1 MSKKGMQYDYK
12 KAYDKNLKPS
22 ARLHYLENARHD
34 KDSAATF
41 VDPTMA
47 SVGVDTQEVI
57 QPQMTFQ
64 PPTPSNQMG
73 TAKPVFNPQAQGMA
87 QTIYGTPEQ
96 RQMSMGQQAPVF
108 MKSPLEGNAFI
119 GAKMAAEKAGAST
132 FEVGGETFN
141 VK

>member
-12 KAYDKNLKPS
+12 EAYNKNLKPS

-47 SVGVDTQEVI
+47 SVGINAQEVV

-64 PPTPSNQMG
+64 PPMPSNQMG
-73 TAKPVFNPQAQGMA
+73 VAKPVFNPQVQGMA

-96 RQMSMGQQAPVF
+96 RQASVNSGF
-108 MKSPLEGNAFI
+108 MVKSPLEGNEFT
-119 GAKMAAEKAGAST
+119 GALAEAKDSGAST
-132 FEVGGETFN
+132 FEVDGKTYN

>member
-64 PPTPSNQMG
+64 PPTPYNQMG
-73 TAKPVFNPQAQGMA
+73 AAKPVFNPQAQGMA

-96 RQMSMGQQAPVF
+96 RQMSVNSGF
-108 MKSPLEGNAFI
+108 MMTEKQ
-119 GAKMAAEKAGAST
+119 EKAFGPGS
-132 FEVGGETFN
+132 EVYESGNTAIYEGLKE
-141 VK
+141 K

>member
-1 MSKKGMQYDYK
+1 MSKKGMKYDYK
-12 KAYDKNLKPS
+12 EAYNKNLKPS

-47 SVGVDTQEVI
+47 SVGIDPQKVI
-57 QPQMTFQ
+57 EPQMTFQ
-64 PPTPSNQMG
+64 PPMPSNQMG
-73 TAKPVFNPQAQGMA
+73 TAKPVFNPQVQGMA

-96 RQMSMGQQAPVF
+96 RQMSVNSGF
-108 MKSPLEGNAFI
+108 MVKSPLEGNEFT
-119 GAKMAAEKAGAST
+119 GALAAAKESGAST
-132 FEVGGETFN
+132 FEVDGKTYN

>member
-1 MSKKGMQYDYK
+1 MQYDYK
-12 KAYDKNLKPS
+12 EAYNKNLKPS

-47 SVGVDTQEVI
+47 SVGIDPQKVI
-57 QPQMTFQ
+57 EPQMTFQ
-64 PPTPSNQMG
+64 PPMPSNQMG
-73 TAKPVFNPQAQGMA
+73 TAKPVFNPQVQGMA

-96 RQMSMGQQAPVF
+96 RQMSVNSGF
-108 MKSPLEGNAFI
+108 MVKSPLEGNEFT
-119 GAKMAAEKAGAST
+119 GALAAAKESGAST
-132 FEVGGETFN
+132 FEVDGKTYN